1 MPSVKKTKL
10 VFFIYRLGGG
20 GAARTM
26 LNIVN
31 NINKDKYEPIL
42 VTLNFEYDYDQ
53 FVDPDVTFVKLKT
66 KRLRKAIFELANYL
80 REEKPDLLFSTV
92 LTYNIVAALA
102 VKLSRTKVKLVVRE
116 AALLRGESKGERLKI
131 RIARRL
137 YNQSAAV
144 VALSQGVKDNL
155 INYYRT
161 KENLVHVI
169 YNPVDLDHIE
179 AERLEKV
186 EAELVQVRK
195 QYESVIVSAGRFVK
209 EKDQITLLRAFA
221 KVRQRNNACLIL
233 LGEGELEDRLKE
245 EAERLNLADSV
256 HFIGFRQNPYAIFNL
271 ADIFAL
277 TSTTEGFGHVLVEA
291 LATETLVVST
301 DCKPG
306 AREVLVNGEYGFL
319 AEVGDPNQ
327 VASQI
332 EKAIHLSHE
341 EKEKMIEK
349 GLIRANEFNA
359 KEIVSQYEELF
370 DYVLL

>member
-116 AALLRGESKGERLKI
+116 AALLRGESKGERFKI

-169 YNPVDLDHIE
+169 YNPVDLHHIE

-256 HFIGFRQNPYAIFNL
+256 YFIGFRQNPYAIFNL

-332 EKAIHLSHE
+332 EKAIHLSQE

>member
-1 MPSVKKTKL
+1 KC
-10 VFFIYRLGGG
+10 
-20 GAARTM
+20 
-26 LNIVN
+26 
-31 NINKDKYEPIL
+31 
-42 VTLNFEYDYDQ
+42 
-53 FVDPDVTFVKLKT
+53 
-66 KRLRKAIFELANYL
+66 
-80 REEKPDLLFSTV
+80 
-92 LTYNIVAALA
+92 
-102 VKLSRTKVKLVVRE
+102 
-116 AALLRGESKGERLKI
+116 ERLKI

-245 EAERLNLADSV
+245 EAERV
-256 HFIGFRQNPYAIFNL
+256 G
-271 ADIFAL
+271 
-277 TSTTEGFGHVLVEA
+277 TECKTER
-291 LATETLVVST
+291 AT
-301 DCKPG
+301 
-306 AREVLVNGEYGFL
+306 
-319 AEVGDPNQ
+319 NQ
-327 VASQI
+327 
-332 EKAIHLSHE
+332 
-341 EKEKMIEK
+341 
-349 GLIRANEFNA
+349 
-359 KEIVSQYEELF
+359 
-370 DYVLL
+370 